1 MVNVKL
7 KYLVLER
14 SRHGK
19 LFLYVRLPGRK
30 KIRLLVDD
38 LNDPN
43 FVEAYATAMSGEQ
56 WRPPA
61 QQVTTTAVTLQKALP
76 GTFGALCEDYLA
88 FLARDPRVSKR
99 TKYTRRQHLEHV
111 CREPTKPGAPYVMGD
126 VPMKKFGP
134 THVIAVR
141 DRKLNTPEAA
151 NNRHKALSA
160 MFGWALERRYVDSNP
175 ALQVRRIKTRSEGF
189 KTWTRDDMD
198 RFAERHPLGTKAHL
212 AMALLFY
219 TGQRRGDVVKFG
231 RQHVRDGVIHFVMQK
246 DESRSHKKMAIP
258 IAPELR
264 KIIDGSPTGDLNFL
278 VTERNKPFTA
288 AGFGNWF
295 RDRCDEAGLKGLSA
309 HGLRKALQTI
319 AAEVG
324 LSDRQLMAIA
334 GHETP
339 KMTSLY
345 TRDRNRASLAES
357 GMKMLSE
364 ARFGNKSVQP
374 EKGSEKVGQKEGKN

>member
-1 MVNVKL
+1 
-7 KYLVLER
+7 
-14 SRHGK
+14 
-19 LFLYVRLPGRK
+19 
-30 KIRLLVDD
+30 
-38 LNDPN
+38 
-43 FVEAYATAMSGEQ
+43 
-56 WRPPA
+56 
-61 QQVTTTAVTLQKALP
+61 
-76 GTFGALCEDYLA
+76 
-88 FLARDPRVSKR
+88 
-99 TKYTRRQHLEHV
+99 
-111 CREPTKPGAPYVMGD
+111 
-126 VPMKKFGP
+126 
-134 THVIAVR
+134 
-141 DRKLNTPEAA
+141 
-151 NNRHKALSA
+151 
-160 MFGWALERRYVDSNP
+160 
-175 ALQVRRIKTRSEGF
+175 
-189 KTWTRDDMD
+189 
-198 RFAERHPLGTKAHL
+198 
-212 AMALLFY
+212 
-219 TGQRRGDVVKFG
+219 
-231 RQHVRDGVIHFVMQK
+231 MQK

-264 KIIDGSPTGDLNFL
+264 KIIDGSPTGDFNFL
-278 VTERNKPFTA
+278 VTGRNKPFTA

-374 EKGSEKVGQKEGKN
+374 EKE